1 MFKIETL
8 KKIWSEVKYD
18 AEFIRGHTLQPQWYK
33 VLKVFLLLGA
43 LVGYYALFGG
53 RKTLIFCGVFFG
65 LAIVLHLTYRIKTRK
80 FTQSWLDFV
89 VAEKDGQLS
98 YQPIGKFYYS
108 AVIFCLLAAIL
119 LSQLA

>member
-1 MFKIETL
+1 L

-33 VLKVFLLLGA
+33 ILKVFLLLGS

-65 LAIVLHLTYRIKTRK
+65 LATLLHLIYRIKTRK
-80 FTQSWLDFV
+80 FTRSWLDFV
-89 VAEKDGQLS
+89 VTEEDGQLH
-98 YQPIGKFYYS
+98 YQPIGKFYYT
-108 AVIFCLLAAIL
+108 VVLLCLLAAIL